1 MSEGTE
7 QAVSEAA
14 ASEPSEDLKDTWP
27 VAEIEAKEGESEKP
41 EGDAEEPDD
50 AETDGDKDDDE
61 RPRKPSRSERLRRQ
75 VERLRAE
82 NEALKSVSAPVAVS
96 DEASVEA
103 EVRKRLGDPPKES
116 DFKDDWFAFERA
128 LNAYETAKLTVSLQV
143 KADGERA
150 AKAFQQHISDL
161 ADDYQDNIEKASKAI
176 PDLKAVLEKSTYQAS
191 PVVTE
196 LVLTAGEKAPLIAYH
211 LAQNPKLAARL
222 NAMPP
227 IEAAREIGRIEG
239 KVALPKPKT
248 ATSASPPPSVV
259 KGSASPPRS
268 LGKSMSDYERW
279 RNQ

>member
-27 VAEIEAKEGESEKP
+27 VADVATEGEAEKP
-41 EGDAEEPDD
+41 EGDADDPED
-50 AETDGDKDDDE
+50 AETEGDKDEDE

-96 DEASVEA
+96 DEAGVDAAVLKKIGE
-103 EVRKRLGDPPKES
+103 PPKEA
-116 DFKDDWFAFERA
+116 DFKDDWFAFEA
-128 LNAYETAKLTVSLQV
+128 ANQAYEVDRRLATREV

-150 AKAFQQHISDL
+150 ARAFQQHISDL
-161 ADDYQDNIEKASKAI
+161 ADDYQDNLEKAAKAI
-176 PDLKAVLEKSTYQAS
+176 PDLKDVLGKSTYQAT
-191 PVVTE
+191 PIITE

-211 LAQNPKLAARL
+211 IAQNPKLAARL
-222 NAMPP
+222 NAMSP

-259 KGSASPPRS
+259 KGSASPPRG

>member
-7 QAVSEAA
+7 QAISEAA
-14 ASEPSEDLKDTWP
+14 AGEPSEDLKDTWP
-27 VAEIEAKEGESEKP
+27 VAETEAKEGEPEKP
-41 EGDAEEPDD
+41 EGDADDPDD
-50 AETDGDKDDDE
+50 AEAEGDKDDDE

-103 EVRKRLGDPPKES
+103 EVRKRLGEPPKES

-211 LAQNPKLAARL
+211 LAQNPKIAARL